1 MVKWKININKWKTY
15 FPNRRFI
22 LILSSTGMIYFTLYS
37 TRNGQQTEN
46 YKEHSEKEQEENEQR
61 KKG

>member
-22 LILSSTGMIYFTLYS
+22 LILSSTGMIYLTLYS
-37 TRNGQQTEN
+37 TWNGQQTEN